1 MTFAPNPLLSLI
13 PSNKFCPPRLNWS
26 QSLPRHELIHKRVS
40 QPLNAPVHIVIEAQA
55 GQGKTTLAKQYLE
68 YSGHAFVWYQI
79 GAEDQ
84 DPAFLLSALQL
95 ALLRLSSVATNGF
108 TPRTLVDNSLGDP
121 ESWQQE
127 INMMLNLIAP
137 HIDRDTFLVFDDLHV
152 LDDAP
157 GSRAILDYLIDTAPH
172 QLHFIFTS
180 RQPLQLRAKVLRNS
194 PHLLYLDTDD
204 LAMSPAEV
212 EALYDCLLQTTISR
226 AEAVRICRLT
236 NGWIMGI
243 VLAEHPFI
251 RNRGAWFRNLSGPN
265 SPHASLPFRDDY
277 LARYFEDE
285 VFSNI
290 PETLRT
296 TLYKLSFLDDI
307 EVELAQQFTALDNL
321 EDHLHELADRN
332 FFVYRLDENGRT
344 FRFHQLFREF
354 LQTCGRKLLSND
366 AIATIQ
372 RQAAN
377 YYLANDR
384 LGLALRAMHDND
396 DFAAMEAVLCH
407 QGIQVF
413 SPGRRKRII
422 SAIRTLSAER
432 TQTYPWITFCRGLA
446 VFETDPGQALSIF
459 QACQTLFAARGDQHG
474 ELLARCRILNHQVFI
489 SGDFRLASS
498 LLAETRTLF
507 DHVRS
512 QLPRETAIIAAQ
524 CLSSGFALCCGDLA
538 TAHRYGQWAAERAA
552 ALNNENLIA
561 TARIALSCIALLSG
575 NHRTVH
581 SEIEKAFPF
590 SCNASIGFGI
600 RMALQII
607 QLTELSITGQDAA
620 LAYHREDHLARP
632 ETDGWRRDIMTA
644 YLELYS
650 AISLIGQGQHEP
662 AAARLDRGLHLA
674 AVSNSYHL
682 TSLYLQYRALA
693 EALLGNRD
701 TALNDLHA
709 AVKAREKAGGPF
721 FQSCQQIIVGAT
733 LALLGRY
740 QEAAEKL
747 LPIKTAEGSE
757 ATARTVTCGLGYLAY
772 LEHRLNRPSPMQT
785 YLQEWLAEVS
795 RSGYRCFWGFLPE
808 TMGSL
813 VDLAQ
818 KMNVEP
824 MTTAHL
830 ARRLNR
836 CHTATVGAVPL
847 LDIKIL
853 GTCSLAVGPAFGCDL
868 QDLTPHQREL
878 FGQLISTP
886 QQKISQE
893 QVQLIFWPDSPPD
906 KARKS
911 FDTLMTRLRKT
922 MSERLPIPARN
933 YITVEKGYVRL
944 VHATIDAQQFL
955 RTARHGL
962 KQAEHDLWWQ
972 AGNLFAAALSYW
984 TEFRPLQVFALD
996 QAQSF
1001 QDEIVAVLRSVCLVW
1016 SQKLIALERD
1026 QEALNLLE
1034 KTRQILPTDEDTVGL
1049 RYRLFLK
1056 RNNPLKARGVLQ
1068 AYYRELVQLGWSEQE
1083 AENLVATVAARPI
1096 RLT

>member
-1 MTFAPNPLLSLI
+1 MTFAPNPLLCLI

-26 QSLPRHELIHKRVS
+26 QSLPRHELIHKHVS

-84 DPAFLLSALQL
+84 DPSLLLSALQL
-95 ALLRLSSVATNGF
+95 ALLRLSPAASNDF
-108 TPRTLVDNSLGDP
+108 SPRGLIDSSLGDP

-127 INMMLNLIAP
+127 INMMLNLISP
-137 HIDRDTFLVFDDLHV
+137 HINCDTFLVFDDLHV

-157 GSRAILDYLIDTAPH
+157 RSRAILDYLIDTAPH

-180 RQPLQLRAKVLRNS
+180 RQPLQLQAKVLRNS

-226 AEAVRICRLT
+226 AEAVHICRLT

-251 RNRGAWFRNLSGPN
+251 RHRGAWFRNQSGPD

-290 PETLRT
+290 PEALRT

-307 EVELAQQFTALDNL
+307 EVDLAQQFTTLDDL
-321 EDHLHELADRN
+321 EDHLHELADKN

-354 LQTCGRKLLSND
+354 LQACGRKLLSSNT
-366 AIATIQ
+366 IAAIQ

-377 YYLANDR
+377 YYLANNR
-384 LGLALRAMHDND
+384 LSLALRAMHDND

-407 QGIQVF
+407 QGIQLL
-413 SPGRRKRII
+413 SPGRRTRII

-446 VFETDPGQALSIF
+446 VFETDPGQALPIF
-459 QACQTLFAARGDQHG
+459 QTCQTLFAAREDQHG
-474 ELLARCRILNHQVFI
+474 ELLARCRILNHQVLI
-489 SGDFRLASS
+489 SGDYRLASP

-507 DHVRS
+507 DRVHA

-524 CLSSGFALCCGDLA
+524 CLSSGYALCCGDLA

-552 ALNNENLIA
+552 GLNNENLIA
-561 TARIALSCIALLSG
+561 TARFALSCIALLSG
-575 NHRTVH
+575 NHRTVS

-600 RMALQII
+600 RMALQIV

-620 LAYHREDHLARP
+620 LAYHRQDHLARS
-632 ETDGWRRDIMTA
+632 EIGGWRQDIMTA

-650 AISLIGQGQHEP
+650 AISLIGRGQHEP
-662 AAARLDRGLHLA
+662 ACARLNRGLHLA
-674 AVSNSYHL
+674 AVNNSNHL
-682 TSLYLQYRALA
+682 TSLFLQYRALA
-693 EALLGNRD
+693 EALLGNRAN
-701 TALNDLHA
+701 ALNDLHA
-709 AVKAREKAGGPF
+709 AETAREKAGGPF
-721 FQSCQQIIVGAT
+721 FQSCQQIIGGAT

-740 QEAAEKL
+740 QEAVEKL
-747 LPIKTAEGSE
+747 LPTRTAEGGE
-757 ATARTVTCGLGYLAY
+757 ATARTAACGLGYLAFIEHHLNHPTPMRTY
-772 LEHRLNRPSPMQT
+772 LE
-785 YLQEWLAEVS
+785 EWLAEVS

-808 TMGSL
+808 VTGSL
-813 VDLAQ
+813 IDLAQ
-818 KMNVEP
+818 EMKVEP
-824 MTTAHL
+824 VTAAHL

-836 CHTATVGAVPL
+836 CHTATEGTIPL

-853 GTCSLAVGPAFGCDL
+853 GTCSLAVGAAHSCDL
-868 QDLTPHQREL
+868 QDLTTHQREL

-922 MSERLPIPARN
+922 MSERLSIPARN

-944 VHATIDAQQFL
+944 INATIDAQQFL
-955 RTARHGL
+955 RKARHGL

-972 AGNLFAAALSYW
+972 AGTLFAAALSYW
-984 TEFRPLQVFALD
+984 TEFRPLQVFASD

-1001 QDEIVAVLRSVCLVW
+1001 QDELVAVLRSICLVW

-1034 KTRQILPTDEDTVGL
+1034 RTRRILLTDEDTVSL

-1056 RNNPLKARGVLQ
+1056 LNNPLQAREVLQ
-1068 AYYRELVQLGWSEQE
+1068 TYYRELVQIGWSEQE
-1083 AENLVATVAARPI
+1083 AEDLAATVAARPI